1 MAGEIDI
8 LQWEEDSVNEW
19 LVSIGY
25 GQYQNYIHEHGI
37 TGEVLVQLD
46 FDSLKEIGVRSAGHR
61 LELLKAIYRLK
72 IENGVAIEPEHYVPN
87 SETIEDVFSDNTPL
101 GRLMQLINNQN
112 ERISYLEQEVQ
123 RLQTVVQLEDQFL
136 DKPIRNGPMGGSS
149 LQKQPSLKW
158 ATYNGKT
165 VKSPTWTDES
175 SALSLQPQ
183 DSPRVSPQSLD
194 YDTPQ
199 PGSTSLRPPPP
210 PKGGDP
216 IDLGLNTIRG
226 YSTEASGPPDRGAQ
240 PSRLQL
246 NGTNAGDPLKD
257 VRPRMGEDRTDM
269 LQSFKVSLDDPCSKV
284 LPAALK
290 KYRITD
296 DWRMYALFIC
306 YGTTERCLSLDEKPL
321 LLFKKLKDAGKN
333 PVFMLRHVRDIRA
346 PITVAQGKQA
356 EKKGRNEPTD
366 QPQNGPMKKID
377 KVANAPYTRD
387 TRLHQI
393 PAASLQPLTGKGR
406 YDTPDDGDRSRG
418 ETNGSGSTGNGA
430 GHTDAVII
438 WQGVSYAIAIYPYGR
453 DYDDEYDVTVGE
465 MFVVLRRSK
474 GWWEV
479 QRDPT
484 GSGVVDERAR
494 RCWVPAGCLLE
505 TSMPPATAI
514 SEALILASTQP
525 PSPSPQNLASPVG
538 AKPMSD
544 APILPSSIVSTSYPG
559 VALMDWQPQGDH
571 ELNLIKDDLLRVF
584 KRYNH
589 WSYVVKES
597 GRRGWVPSWM
607 IGKASQSANPQTPGS
622 ALPSNYDSHPDEHR
636 GLGADISQTNLLASV
651 AGYAPQPSPMSSA
664 FSSMGR

>member
-1 MAGEIDI
+1 MAGELDI
-8 LQWEEDSVNEW
+8 LQWEEDHVVEW
-19 LVSIGY
+19 LISINL
-25 GQYQNYIHEHGI
+25 GQYQGSIYEHGI

-72 IENGVAIEPEHYVPN
+72 VENGVAIEPEHYVPN
-87 SETIEDVFSDNTPL
+87 SEAMEDVFSDNTPL
-101 GRLMQLINNQN
+101 GRLMQLISNQN
-112 ERISYLEQEVQ
+112 ERIRSLEQEVQ
-123 RLQTVVQLEDQFL
+123 RLQSGVVQLEEHIL
-136 DKPIRNGPMGGSS
+136 DKPIRNGTMGGSS

-158 ATYNGKT
+158 AVYNGKT
-165 VKSPTWTDES
+165 VKSPTWTEES

-194 YDTPQ
+194 YDSSHPN
-199 PGSTSLRPPPP
+199 STSLRPPPP
-210 PKGGDP
+210 PKGDP
-216 IDLGLNTIRG
+216 LDLGVNTFRS
-226 YSTEASGPPDRGAQ
+226 YSTEPSGAADRGTQ
-240 PSRLQL
+240 SSRSQS
-246 NGTNAGDPLKD
+246 NGSGSAGDG
-257 VRPRMGEDRTDM
+257 RPRTGEDRSDM

-306 YGTTERCLSLDEKPL
+306 YGSTERCLSLDEKPL
-321 LLFKKLKDAGKN
+321 LLFKRLKDAGKN

-346 PITVAQGKQA
+346 PISVAQGKQA
-356 EKKGRNEPTD
+356 EKKGRNESTDPT
-366 QPQNGPMKKID
+366 QNGQTKKAD
-377 KVANAPYTRD
+377 KVANAAYAR
-387 TRLHQI
+387 
-393 PAASLQPLTGKGR
+393 
-406 YDTPDDGDRSRG
+406 DGDRSR
-418 ETNGSGSTGNGA
+418 TATDTSSTGNGP
-430 GHTDAVII
+430 GHTDAQIL
-438 WQGVSYAIAIYPYGR
+438 WTGVSYAIAIYPYGA
-453 DYDDEYDVTVGE
+453 DYDDEFDVKVGA

-484 GSGVVDERAR
+484 GSGAVDDRAR

-505 TSMPPATAI
+505 TSVPPATAI
-514 SEALILASTQP
+514 SEALVVASAQP

-544 APILPSSIVSTSYPG
+544 SPILPSSIVSTSYPG

-571 ELNLIKDDLLRVF
+571 ELDLVKDDLLRVF

-607 IGKASQSANPQTPGS
+607 IGKTSPNPPTPGTGLS
-622 ALPSNYDSHPDEHR
+622 SNYDPNNEDQNR
-636 GLGADISQTNLLASV
+636 LGAELSQTNLLASV
-651 AGYAPQPSPMSSA
+651 AGYAPQPSPMSPA
-664 FSSMGR
+664 FPMAR

>member
-1 MAGEIDI
+1 MAGEPEI
-8 LQWEEDSVNEW
+8 LQWEEEHVNEW
-19 LVSIGY
+19 LISIGY
-25 GQYQNYIHEHGI
+25 GQYQGFIYEHGI

-61 LELLKAIYRLK
+61 LDLLRAIYRLK
-72 IENGVAIEPEHYVPN
+72 VENGVAIEPEHYVPN
-87 SETIEDVFSDNTPL
+87 SEAIEDVFSDNTPL
-101 GRLMQLINNQN
+101 GRLMQLISNQN
-112 ERISYLEQEVQ
+112 ERIKCLEQEVQ
-123 RLQTVVQLEDQFL
+123 RLQSGVVQLEEHIL
-136 DKPIRNGPMGGSS
+136 DKPIRNGAMGGSS

-158 ATYNGKT
+158 AVYNGKT
-165 VKSPTWTDES
+165 VKSPTWTEES

-183 DSPRVSPQSLD
+183 DSPRVSPQSLE
-194 YDTPQ
+194 YDSSHP
-199 PGSTSLRPPPP
+199 SLASLRPPPP

-216 IDLGLNTIRG
+216 IDLGGNTFRS
-226 YSTEASGPPDRGAQ
+226 YSTEPSGPADRSAQ
-240 PSRLQL
+240 SSRSQS
-246 NGTNAGDPLKD
+246 NGSGSADAQRDG
-257 VRPRMGEDRTDM
+257 RPRAGEDRSDM

-346 PITVAQGKQA
+346 PISVAQGKQA

-366 QPQNGPMKKID
+366 QTQNGQTKRTE
-377 KVANAPYTRD
+377 KVANAPHAR
-387 TRLHQI
+387 
-393 PAASLQPLTGKGR
+393 PV
-406 YDTPDDGDRSRG
+406 DGDRSRTAT
-418 ETNGSGSTGNGA
+418 ETSVTNSTGNGP
-430 GHTDAVII
+430 GHTDAVIL
-438 WQGVSYAIAIYPYGR
+438 WNGVSYAIAIYPYGA
-453 DYDDEYDVTVGE
+453 DYDDEYDVTVGA

-484 GSGVVDERAR
+484 GSGTVDDRAR

-505 TSMPPATAI
+505 TSVPPATAI
-514 SEALILASTQP
+514 SQALSQP
-525 PSPSPQNLASPVG
+525 PSPSPQNLASPIG
-538 AKPMSD
+538 GKPMSD
-544 APILPSSIVSTSYPG
+544 SPILPSSIVSTSYPG

-571 ELNLIKDDLLRVF
+571 ELDLVKDDLLRVF

-607 IGKASQSANPQTPGS
+607 IGKTSPGGANPPTPGTGLS
-622 ALPSNYDSHPDEHR
+622 SNYDPNADDQR
-636 GLGADISQTNLLASV
+636 GLGADLSQTNLLASV
-651 AGYAPQPSPMSSA
+651 AGFAPQPSPMSPA
-664 FSSMGR
+664 FPMGR